1 MHSYYVYDE
10 VLELYALMLI
20 DQDGDEHPIVLE
32 FEEFDQL
39 ARWTESGP
47 WIRPTIGL
55 EIAAIRTVLH
65 EIIKRDPFD

>member
-10 VLELYALMLI
+10 VLELYVLMLI

-32 FEEFDQL
+32 FEEFEQL

-47 WIRPTIGL
+47 WIRPTHWLGDRGHPHST
-55 EIAAIRTVLH
+55 A
-65 EIIKRDPFD
+65 RDHQA